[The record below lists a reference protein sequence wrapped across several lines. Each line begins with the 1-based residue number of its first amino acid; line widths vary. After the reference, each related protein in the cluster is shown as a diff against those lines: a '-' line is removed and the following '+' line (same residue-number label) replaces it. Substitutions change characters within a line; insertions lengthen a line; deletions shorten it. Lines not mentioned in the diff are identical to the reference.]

1 MCTLTGT
8 ETQKV
13 ALQSGIVFT
22 DVAVQSAGKR
32 VQLVHHLAA
41 LTGLVGAEHGLHSF
55 DQLIVLANVMRV
67 LGEVTELHQPL
78 LGNRVRLG
86 ALQQHRQQ
94 AGGDGGIKLIDE
106 RLLRGG
112 DQAILRVVFVDD
124 ETEAIRDLVR
134 RRHGRYTLR
143 PSSALHDPRLPTLR
157 GLCRFLKRVG
167 KPYRFNSVSKHYR
180 GDQPN

>member
-1 MCTLTGT
+1 VCTLTGT

-13 ALQSGIVFT
+13 ALQSGIVLA
-22 DVAVQSAGKR
+22 DVAVQSVSER

-55 DQLIVLANVMRV
+55 DQLTVLANVMRV

-106 RLLRGG
+106 RLLRG

-124 ETEAIRDLVR
+124 ETEAIRDF
-134 RRHGRYTLR
+134 GP
-143 PSSALHDPRLPTLR
+143 PSSWPLHPSSIFRSARSQTPYPSGGYAASSR
-157 GLCRFLKRVG
+157 GWASLTA
-167 KPYRFNSVSKHYR
+167 SIA
-180 GDQPN
+180 